1 MKRFVREIVIL
12 LIQSA
17 VFYLIPL
24 FGMNENPMGMV
35 LLIILLTFV
44 LSLILGA
51 VSKEKI
57 KYLYP
62 IVISVWFIP
71 SVFIYYNETALIHAL
86 WYLVVSAVGMAIGA
100 LINKAVSKE

>member
-12 LIQSA
+12 LIQSS